1 LLNLFLSSDSAAVC
15 KSMLKTFLFSLTR
28 CLAPARL
35 KLRPYGTIGLHVCLF
50 IISVISIV
58 VVRSA
63 AGMTRAA
70 VHYSQLFPKILFWE
84 PGLTTVTL
92 AQKLTIVLCRPNYFN
107 NYYTNQNDLW

>member
-1 LLNLFLSSDSAAVC
+1 
-15 KSMLKTFLFSLTR
+15 MLKTFLFSLTR

-63 AGMTRAA
+63 DGMTRAA